1 MPVCC
6 IQILSFLHQF
16 YCEKITINNK
26 ICLQMF
32 FSARSFKKIEEK
44 KLPVDNGRQNGKDL
58 ANNPQSTKHPTVN

>member
-1 MPVCC
+1 
-6 IQILSFLHQF
+6 
-16 YCEKITINNK
+16 
-26 ICLQMF
+26 MF